1 MSNNIKFEIESW
13 QSELTNMVATADE
26 SDKLALEAFSKA
38 MTPYFNEPMM
48 LRSILG
54 KIQAPILGAAV
65 QQSLDAGS
73 FSSVEEIVALLP
85 SDVHVRVEA
94 QA

>member
-1 MSNNIKFEIESW
+1 MSNNIKIQVDTW
-13 QSELTNMVATADE
+13 QSELTDMVANATE
-26 SDKLALEAFSKA
+26 SEKLALEAFEKA

-65 QQSLDAGS
+65 QSSLDSGS
-73 FSSVEEIVALLP
+73 FSSVEEIVAMLP
-85 SDVHVRVEA
+85 ADVRVRVEA